1 MNAFHSFWSKP
12 NSERNQGTVCLPD
25 FELLTAILSALQWRK
40 HNGPIKMITDTEGA
54 AYFKGLGLDVIWD
67 EMDTALDAMNQGT
80 DPIIFWA
87 AGKLYA
93 LKQMSLPCV
102 MLDTDLIVWK
112 NMDWVKQFDIVTAHP
127 EPLNPYVYPDPSGF
141 IFNDAYQY
149 PEEWDFTLD
158 AANTAFLYMK
168 DPEFRDY
175 YTDQAIAFFNHV
187 EPEGLDTVSAMCFA
201 EQRVLPMCA
210 AVKHQSMGYLLDLE
224 NPVQQ
229 DVVTHT
235 WGYKDLL
242 RNSALE
248 NQKFCEQCM
257 RRILKEFPEYLEV
270 LDHAGLLKK
279 YFVLDTLEN

>member
-93 LKQMSLPCV
+93 LKQMTLPCV

-141 IFNDAYQY
+141 RFKDAYQY

-175 YTDQAIAFFNHV
+175 YTDQAIAFFDHV

-210 AVKHQSMGYLLDLE
+210 AVKHQRMGYLLDLE